1 METKYGFDFGQEVI
15 EQENKRMINQLWKLI
30 PMREKEEDW
39 QAQLNTV
46 TLEIAG
52 LAKIFSLNF
61 LVLLSKLEGLSEDI
75 DFFTYRRT
83 VFKCID
89 LFVEVMR
96 DGE

>member
-1 METKYGFDFGQEVI
+1 METKYGFIFDQETI